1 MKLYIDTSSN
11 KEITIKLDGKT
22 YKKKLG
28 KSQELLS
35 LIDAALRKSH
45 KVLNDVT
52 EIQINSGPGSFT
64 GLRVGASVANALG
77 WLLKRPVNGKTVPVE
92 PEY

>member
-1 MKLYIDTSSN
+1 MKLYIDTSNS
-11 KEITIKLDGKT
+11 KEIVIEFDGKT
-22 YKKKLG
+22 YKKKLS

-64 GLRVGASVANALG
+64 GLRVGASVANAFG
-77 WLLKRPVNGKTVPVE
+77 WLLGKPVNGKIVPVE